1 MMQDQQESASELGGL
16 KESLAAEVSIH
27 GSSNITPGNR
37 SANMRLPAC
46 LPCLS
51 AVQLQELQDEAWKL
65 QMFSELE
72 MLKRQLANQAHRF
85 DGTVPGNGSGNRDG
99 KAKPYELSRHF
110 HGTGEGVHYPPHL
123 VGTLFAHNPQNSL
136 KSPPTM
142 NQHRQTQVDGNPE
155 LLAKRPFL
163 QIQRHLIGRIEAGFT
178 DGNSMLRTFPQLAK
192 NLFIQTRRMHRMNA
206 VRRHDLAVSR
216 SQH

>member
-72 MLKRQLANQAHRF
+72 MLKRQLESLNQLDANLDRAEAVLEQMDDSEF
-85 DGTVPGNGSGNRDG
+85 N
-99 KAKPYELSRHF
+99 
-110 HGTGEGVHYPPHL
+110 
-123 VGTLFAHNPQNSL
+123 
-136 KSPPTM
+136 PPT
-142 NQHRQTQVDGNPE
+142 
-155 LLAKRPFL
+155 
-163 QIQRHLIGRIEAGFT
+163 
-178 DGNSMLRTFPQLAK
+178 
-192 NLFIQTRRMHRMNA
+192 QTRYCPCVRLWEKRELWLHRIHTMIT
-206 VRRHDLAVSR
+206 S
-216 SQH
+216 